1 MPELSEGNTDDPI
14 VATYQIRKSF
24 DKFEALKGITLSVSS
39 GQVVC
44 IVGPS
49 GGGKSTFLRTLNG
62 LETID
67 EGRIVITGVQLPGT
81 KKDVQKVRREVGM
94 VFQSFNLFGHM
105 SVRDNITLAPIT
117 ARGVSRGEANER
129 AEKLLE
135 RVGIE
140 DQIDKYPSQLSGG
153 QQQRVAIARAL
164 AMEPRVM
171 MFDEATSALD
181 PEMIKE
187 VLDVITELA
196 HTGMTMLV
204 VTHEIGFA
212 REVAHRV
219 LFMADGQIQVDAP
232 PESFF
237 GNPSDERLVSFLSKV
252 L

>member
-1 MPELSEGNTDDPI
+1 MPELTEGNTDDPI
-14 VATYQIRKSF
+14 VATYEIRKSF

-81 KKDVQKVRREVGM
+81 KKDVQNVRREVGM

-105 SVRDNITLAPIT
+105 SVRDNITALPPLLHAASPGG
-117 ARGVSRGEANER
+117 RPMSGQK
-129 AEKLLE
+129 KLLE

-164 AMEPRVM
+164 AMEPPRH
-171 MFDEATSALD
+171 
-181 PEMIKE
+181 
-187 VLDVITELA
+187 DV
-196 HTGMTMLV
+196 
-204 VTHEIGFA
+204 
-212 REVAHRV
+212 RR
-219 LFMADGQIQVDAP
+219 
-232 PESFF
+232 
-237 GNPSDERLVSFLSKV
+237 SDLGPRSGK
-252 L
+252 